1 MAEWKTATV
10 ISWPQFKDTFSGF
23 ATEAVAFRGQANET
37 WELEPSL
44 FRVDGGRVPRLN
56 DYIGRM
62 LPEVYHYVSPYLKRS
77 FDFAK
82 FQDVLSFLSLLQHH
96 GFPTCL
102 LDWTYSPYMAA
113 YFAFRD
119 VKMNGHQTNHLRVAY
134 LNARA
139 WDNQFPWVDPMDWSR
154 DSVVCVRPL
163 AESNARVIAQ
173 QGRFTL
179 STMLNV
185 RGFIETRATG
195 ANGAPEFKVLIE
207 NEIIPLLKKQ
217 SGFRDE
223 ITLIAP
229 ERSEAVTITFW
240 ETKENAESYNRA
252 GYPEILKIIKNV
264 VEGTPK
270 VKMFDLSNSTLPRLA
285 AKA

>member
-119 VKMNGHQTNHLRVAY
+119 LKMNGHQTNHLRVAY

-195 ANGAPEFKVLIE
+195 ANGAPEFGSVRIHVKETVDALRDLDSMGI
-207 NEIIPLLKKQ
+207 NDQ
-217 SGFRDE
+217 SMFPG
-223 ITLIAP
+223 L
-229 ERSEAVTITFW
+229 
-240 ETKENAESYNRA
+240 
-252 GYPEILKIIKNV
+252 
-264 VEGTPK
+264 EGTCASLAKKYFMPDRVGK
-270 VKMFDLSNSTLPRLA
+270 TSQDYFDEFVGRLKSQEKA
-285 AKA
+285 AT

>member
-1 MAEWKTATV
+1 M
-10 ISWPQFKDTFSGF
+10 F
-23 ATEAVAFRGQANET
+23 
-37 WELEPSL
+37 
-44 FRVDGGRVPRLN
+44 GRS
-56 DYIGRM
+56 
-62 LPEVYHYVSPYLKRS
+62 VSIKLK
-77 FDFAK
+77 
-82 FQDVLSFLSLLQHH
+82 
-96 GFPTCL
+96 
-102 LDWTYSPYMAA
+102 
-113 YFAFRD
+113 
-119 VKMNGHQTNHLRVAY
+119 
-134 LNARA
+134 
-139 WDNQFPWVDPMDWSR
+139 
-154 DSVVCVRPL
+154 
-163 AESNARVIAQ
+163 
-173 QGRFTL
+173 
-179 STMLNV
+179 
-185 RGFIETRATG
+185 